1 MCLNFCLTKQPFLTP
16 PYPADDNTKIELTS
30 HRLYANQQTNQRSKR
45 FRITTGAQRA
55 RNPFSLVFYR
65 SSLTKRFGCCQRKIP
80 VGYAKYNVWNCE
92 IKPQH
97 FYATRKEHRVCG
109 GVCVC
114 VLTAWHYANKLDLQ
128 YVVSSIATEVKI
140 FVVQRGTGEC
150 KVFAILL
157 GPR

>member
-16 PYPADDNTKIELTS
+16 VPRGRHDTKIELTS

-45 FRITTGAQRA
+45 LRITTGAQRA

-80 VGYAKYNVWNCE
+80 VGCAKYNVWNCE

-128 YVVSSIATEVKI
+128 LVVSSIATEVKI
-140 FVVQRGTGEC
+140 FVKAKRKGVC

-157 GPR
+157 SPR